1 MRIHLPAFSL
11 AALLSITLGCTAIG
25 GLGDGSALRS
35 GSATAEEDE
44 DEDEEDEDEDDE
56 DEDEDEDD
64 TGDEEDFDTGL

>member
-35 GSATAEEDE
+35 GSATAEEEADVDSGLE
-44 DEDEEDEDEDDE
+44 DE